1 MLPGLPSGPRAPP
14 SIHFPDRA
22 RRTAKSVTGPLR
34 TGEFISPALRT
45 VRLILRLPLWLKKL
59 QATFLRWFSRP
70 RGRNDAWASLIEAF
84 HPKSALDE
92 RKLVVA
98 RETYK
103 AAWHA
108 AWKREGLDFVLTVPH
123 ALPAVPRDPRAS
135 DRATLVSADYAF
147 LFNIVR
153 DLRPRAFYRR
163 YAFRL
168 PRLTCVSCFPGIL
181 ARLRRRGPARGI
193 RRQDEGQLCAG
204 L

>member
-1 MLPGLPSGPRAPP
+1 MRPGLHCGPCSAPFN
-14 SIHFPDRA
+14 SLTHRA

-70 RGRNDAWASLIEAF
+70 RGRNDAWASLVEVF

-92 RKLVVA
+92 RRLVVA
-98 RETYK
+98 REAYK
-103 AAWHA
+103 AAWHD

-153 DLRPRAFYRR
+153 DLQPRAFYCRCASVDFANER
-163 YAFRL
+163 
-168 PRLTCVSCFPGIL
+168 CFFGIL
-181 ARLRRRGPARGI
+181 ARLRRRDPARGI
-193 RRQDEGQLCAG
+193 C
-204 L
+204 